1 MRKTPRPPISDHRLA
16 RLTAWLR
23 LWLIWFVGLCAHAG
37 TWGGRPRDLD
47 PLARFVAE
55 LVIVSAGRRLDVEAF
70 AVKRARH
77 RQGRRVREGL
87 RTQTGARLRRTL
99 RGRDWRTR
107 LMAIL
112 SVMRDL
118 DTHVSA
124 LARRLRRGL
133 TRLRV
138 IDPKPTPAPALIFVP
153 RDIACA
159 DSS

>member
-23 LWLIWFVGLCAHAG
+23 LWLIWFVGLCARAG
-37 TWGGRPRDLD
+37 DWGWRPRDLD
-47 PLARFVAE
+47 PLARFVAH
-55 LVIVSAGRRLDVEAF
+55 LVIIGAARRLDLDAF
-70 AVKRARH
+70 AMRRGRH
-77 RQGRRVREGL
+77 RYGRAGREIQ
-87 RTQTGARLRRTL
+87 RTQAGARLRCAL

-112 SVMRDL
+112 TVIRDL
-118 DTHVSA
+118 DAHVSA

-138 IDPKPTPAPALIFVP
+138 IAPKPTSAPALTYIA